1 MTALRSIIFKMAF
14 YVMLALFLILGS
26 PLLLMRRIDAIRG
39 LQAWGRTLNWM
50 LRVIVGIKVEVRG
63 AENIPDGPLL
73 VVGKHQSTW
82 ETFAVPAL
90 FNDPCMVEKKELFYV
105 PIFGWPWTYKFRMIG
120 VVRSAGSKA
129 LKDLIKRA
137 KFEIADGRQII
148 ILPEGTRKA
157 VGAPLDYKPGAA
169 ALYTNLDVPCL
180 PFGLNAGLF
189 WPRRGG
195 LKPGTIVIEFG
206 KAIPPGLS
214 RKAFDAQMQD
224 TIENITNRLIA
235 ENRS

>member
-1 MTALRSIIFKMAF
+1 MTALRSIIFKITF

-39 LQAWGRTLNWM
+39 LQAWGRTLNWL
-50 LRVIVGIKVEVRG
+50 LRVICNIRVEVRG

-82 ETFAVPAL
+82 ETFALPAL

-105 PIFGWPWTYKFRMIG
+105 PVFGWPWTYKFRMIG
-120 VVRSAGSKA
+120 VVRSAGATA
-129 LKDLIKRA
+129 LKDLIRRA
-137 KFEIADGRQII
+137 KEEIADGRQII
-148 ILPEGTRKA
+148 ILPEGTRSA
-157 VGAPLDYKPGAA
+157 VGAPTNYKPGAS

-180 PFGLNAGLF
+180 PFGLNAGLC

-195 LKPGTIVIEFG
+195 LKPGTIVVEFG
-206 KAIPPGLS
+206 KVIPPGLA
-214 RKAFDAQMQD
+214 RKPFEAQMQD
-224 TIENITNRLIA
+224 AIENITNRLVA
-235 ENRS
+235 EFRS